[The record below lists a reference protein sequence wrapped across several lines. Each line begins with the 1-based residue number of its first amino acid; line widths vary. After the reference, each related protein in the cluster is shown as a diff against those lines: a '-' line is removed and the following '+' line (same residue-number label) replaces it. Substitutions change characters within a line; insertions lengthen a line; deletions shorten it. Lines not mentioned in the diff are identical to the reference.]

1 MTSMMLPYYGGG
13 GWKTSSTARGGEQ
26 NRETSTSEPTHKF
39 GWETTKKK
47 IIASFVTQGGVCTR
61 EPNPLVERMQI
72 DSYCRKIGA
81 YGGANECEWR
91 KTRPGWSLH
100 SRVTMD
106 VLETS
111 ITMTSD
117 ERCQSESEID
127 WRQSTCVT
135 FLL

>member
-1 MTSMMLPYYGGG
+1 MAGVGG
-13 GWKTSSTARGGEQ
+13 KHRRRLEVESRTEKHRRR
-26 NRETSTSEPTHKF
+26 NRLTNSVGKRR
-39 GWETTKKK
+39 KKK
-47 IIASFVTQGGVCTR
+47 IITSFVTQGGVCTR

-117 ERCQSESEID
+117 ERCRSESEID